1 MQSASTNVLELS
13 RGRLDSGPA
22 QKCLTLD
29 MALGVGF
36 FRVFGESTERLASE
50 SRTIAGVGVAGSGRF
65 AR

>member
-1 MQSASTNVLELS
+1 MS